1 MKMTEITK
9 KLSLFPPRLE
19 LGTFSVL
26 DWRDDQLH
34 HGNRLLEPSIEAEFK
49 YFPCNS
55 FAAYFTQ
62 AAGKGLNLLA
72 MAGVWKWS
80 SGNEA
85 VDEAPVLESA
95 GDLQL
100 QSPLLRRQRLIDSVL
115 VWHKV
120 AAVSGLSR
128 AFVLEMALGLSAVT
142 EILLSCFLP
151 SGLFVL
157 NSLMI
162 VLIFQRD
169 HSLSCLFVVFRA
181 CSFLGFHKWWN
192 SRSFVYFL
200 CIARRHLI
208 V

>member
-1 MKMTEITK
+1 
-9 KLSLFPPRLE
+9 
-19 LGTFSVL
+19 
-26 DWRDDQLH
+26 
-34 HGNRLLEPSIEAEFK
+34 
-49 YFPCNS
+49 
-55 FAAYFTQ
+55 
-62 AAGKGLNLLA
+62 

-100 QSPLLRRQRLIDSVL
+100 QSPLLLLRRQRLMDSVL

-151 SGLFVL
+151 SVLFVL

-162 VLIFQRD
+162 VLIFERV
-169 HSLSCLFVVFRA
+169 HSLSCLFVFFRA

-200 CIARRHLI
+200 CIARRHLFRWSWSWLCKLMKCK
-208 V
+208 VRSRSLCLLVPLSCLTPLCRENWTNRLCLQQG

>member
-1 MKMTEITK
+1 
-9 KLSLFPPRLE
+9 
-19 LGTFSVL
+19 
-26 DWRDDQLH
+26 
-34 HGNRLLEPSIEAEFK
+34 
-49 YFPCNS
+49 
-55 FAAYFTQ
+55 
-62 AAGKGLNLLA
+62 

-100 QSPLLRRQRLIDSVL
+100 QSPLLLLLRRQRFMDSVL

-151 SGLFVL
+151 SVLFVL

-162 VLIFQRD
+162 VLIFERV
-169 HSLSCLFVVFRA
+169 HSLSCLFVFFRA

-200 CIARRHLI
+200 CIARRHLFR
-208 V
+208 

>member
-1 MKMTEITK
+1 LQITF
-9 KLSLFPPRLE
+9 KLNYIYF
-19 LGTFSVL
+19 FS
-26 DWRDDQLH
+26 
-34 HGNRLLEPSIEAEFK
+34 S
-49 YFPCNS
+49 S

-80 SGNEA
+80 SGNGA

-100 QSPLLRRQRLIDSVL
+100 QSPLLLLRRQRLLDSVL

-128 AFVLEMALGLSAVT
+128 AFALGMALGLSAVT
-142 EILLSCFLP
+142 EILWSCFLP
-151 SGLFVL
+151 SVFFVL

-162 VLIFQRD
+162 VLIFERI
-169 HSLSCLFVVFRA
+169 HSLSCLFVFFRA

-192 SRSFVYFL
+192 SRSLVSL
-200 CIARRHLI
+200 HCEAAPVSLILVLI